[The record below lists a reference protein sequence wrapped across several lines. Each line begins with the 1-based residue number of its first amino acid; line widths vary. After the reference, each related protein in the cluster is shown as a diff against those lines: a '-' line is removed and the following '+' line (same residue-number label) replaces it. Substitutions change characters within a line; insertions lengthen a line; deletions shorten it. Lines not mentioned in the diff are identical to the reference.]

1 MKLRSG
7 RDIHYFV
14 VPIVFGFSFL
24 LGAIISFVLAWGDIT
39 GWLIFPAFLSL
50 ILSIATSRCGHVVF
64 AAFSGLLF
72 GALRTSPVI
81 ADQKNAASF
90 IGRQAIISATI
101 SDTPRLKNGSIR
113 ATLNNISFNYSTK
126 NVNSQAYAVLDS
138 ANLDISRSDRITLE
152 GKIQPGFGNYTIALY
167 RPRLIALNK
176 PDPPDLAQSVR
187 ALFLRRI
194 RRAMGAQDSTD
205 LALGFLLGE
214 KSLSDTQS
222 EKLRTIGL
230 SHIVVASGYCLSII
244 IGVARKVAGKLS
256 RFAGFL
262 ASYLLIV
269 LFISVTGLSPSLMRA
284 GLVSGISLAI
294 SYFGRKIHPVRLL
307 IYVASLSALINPL
320 VIFELAWQLSF
331 ASYTG
336 IILLLPLLKA
346 FFFGRQKTSVF
357 AEIILTSISAQIMCL
372 PISACAFGS
381 ISILSIVSNILVT
394 PLIPTVMLLTFM
406 VGLFP
411 FLALSATINNAIL
424 GLQLGIIDWL
434 SRIKWGTATASI
446 DAPFIVAIYAT
457 IFLVFFLLKLRI
469 GYSYKPRLALDKS
482 PKYGKIYT
490 C

>member
-1 MKLRSG
+1 M
-7 RDIHYFV
+7 
-14 VPIVFGFSFL
+14 
-24 LGAIISFVLAWGDIT
+24 
-39 GWLIFPAFLSL
+39 
-50 ILSIATSRCGHVVF
+50 
-64 AAFSGLLF
+64 
-72 GALRTSPVI
+72 
-81 ADQKNAASF
+81 
-90 IGRQAIISATI
+90 
-101 SDTPRLKNGSIR
+101 
-113 ATLNNISFNYSTK
+113 NNISFNYSTK
-126 NVNSQAYAVLDS
+126 NVNSQAYAVLDNV
-138 ANLDISRSDRITLE
+138 NLGISRSDRITLE
-152 GKIQPGFGNYTIALY
+152 GEIQPGFGNYTIALY

-230 SHIVVASGYCLSII
+230 SHIVVASGYCLSMIV
-244 IGVARKVAGKLS
+244 GVARKVAGKLS

-457 IFLVFFLLKLRI
+457 IFLVFFLAKTTHRLQLQTA
-469 GYSYKPRLALDKS
+469 PR
-482 PKYGKIYT
+482 PG
-490 C
+490 

>member
-1 MKLRSG
+1 MA
-7 RDIHYFV
+7 
-14 VPIVFGFSFL
+14 GFSDYDYYL
-24 LGAIISFVLAWGDIT
+24 WH
-39 GWLIFPAFLSL
+39 PQMLSW
-50 ILSIATSRCGHVVF
+50 S
-64 AAFSGLLF
+64 
-72 GALRTSPVI
+72 
-81 ADQKNAASF
+81 
-90 IGRQAIISATI
+90 
-101 SDTPRLKNGSIR
+101 
-113 ATLNNISFNYSTK
+113 
-126 NVNSQAYAVLDS
+126 
-138 ANLDISRSDRITLE
+138 
-152 GKIQPGFGNYTIALY
+152 
-167 RPRLIALNK
+167 K
-176 PDPPDLAQSVR
+176 PDPPDYALNVRKYLSNNIQHEVTDQS
-187 ALFLRRI
+187 A
-194 RRAMGAQDSTD
+194 SS

-457 IFLVFFLLKLRI
+457 IFLVFFLAKTTHRLQLQTA
-469 GYSYKPRLALDKS
+469 PR
-482 PKYGKIYT
+482 PG
-490 C
+490 